1 MISGKLG
8 LSKKIKTKQV
18 FVVFDWKENISIEEE
33 EEEEGKVILNLTLV
47 IYDFEEK
54 KKVLLSFFFLWFD
67 YFLFI
72 SRKIVKINVCN
83 TKSYIVSIRKAHQIS
98 SSNYGV
104 NRGIQDKSV
113 RGNFHLKSIRSFL
126 SHFKELVKSLEK
138 RDCFDHVVF
147 KQGSLYFRWQSKK
160 VVAIPFCC
168 TK

>member
-72 SRKIVKINVCN
+72 SR
-83 TKSYIVSIRKAHQIS
+83 
-98 SSNYGV
+98 
-104 NRGIQDKSV
+104 
-113 RGNFHLKSIRSFL
+113 
-126 SHFKELVKSLEK
+126 
-138 RDCFDHVVF
+138 
-147 KQGSLYFRWQSKK
+147 
-160 VVAIPFCC
+160 
-168 TK
+168 

>member
-18 FVVFDWKENISIEEE
+18 FVVFDWKENISIEEEE

-72 SRKIVKINVCN
+72 SR
-83 TKSYIVSIRKAHQIS
+83 
-98 SSNYGV
+98 
-104 NRGIQDKSV
+104 
-113 RGNFHLKSIRSFL
+113 
-126 SHFKELVKSLEK
+126 
-138 RDCFDHVVF
+138 
-147 KQGSLYFRWQSKK
+147 
-160 VVAIPFCC
+160 
-168 TK
+168 